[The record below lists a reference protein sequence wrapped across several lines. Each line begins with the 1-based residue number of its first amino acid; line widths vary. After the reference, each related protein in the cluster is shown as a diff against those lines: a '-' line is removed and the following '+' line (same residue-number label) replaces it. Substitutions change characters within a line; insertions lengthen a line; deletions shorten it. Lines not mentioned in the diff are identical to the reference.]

1 MKNGCGFIKYP
12 PNNLFFH
19 ASDMLNADFQDL
31 REGDPV
37 EFSLGLNRDGD
48 EVAKR
53 VKLIFDDAEDAED
66 AS

>member
-1 MKNGCGFIKYP
+1 MKNGYGFIKYP

-19 ASDMLNADFQDL
+19 ASDMINADFQDL

-37 EFSLGLNRDGD
+37 EFSLGLNRDND

-53 VKLIFDDAEDAED
+53 VKLIFDDETEDA
-66 AS
+66 A